1 MSASGSVASTAAI
14 ATTAAVVTAS
24 ILILSREVLWPR
36 WAKVLRSPLK
46 TSLPRLSK
54 AETRD
59 LVYQPDQFPGA
70 RDVETPYGSIRV
82 YEFGPEDGQKVI
94 FVHGITTTCITMSYI
109 AHDLVKR
116 GCRVMLFDLFGRG
129 FSDGV
134 GDIPHDARLY
144 VTQMLLALGSSPLA
158 WSGDNSINV
167 IGYSLGGG
175 IAAHFAGTFPNMVK
189 SLVLLAPAGL
199 IRAERFGRI
208 TKFVFSSGVIPERI
222 LHGLTSRRLQQP
234 IASKKKVPKSPA
246 KPAVGGN
253 AEAAAKVASAEV
265 PGTIFGGEDSPDLPI
280 EQRVTYYV
288 RWMVTHHLGFVPAFM
303 SCIRHAP
310 LTHQQESWKVLA
322 QRKPGTTAVL
332 LAEKDEIINLED
344 YEIDGLPLLGG
355 RENVYWKVL
364 PGTHDFVMTQSNLIT
379 KELEK
384 LWDLRAPN
392 A

>member
-1 MSASGSVASTAAI
+1 MSASESVTSTATI
-14 ATTAAVVTAS
+14 ATTAALATAS
-24 ILILSREVLWPR
+24 IFILAREVLWPR

-46 TSLPRLSK
+46 TTLPRLTEQ
-54 AETRD
+54 ETRH

-82 YEFGPEDGQKVI
+82 YEFGPEHGQKVI
-94 FVHGITTTCITMSYI
+94 FIHGITTSCITLTYI
-109 AHDLVKR
+109 ANNLAKR

-129 FSDGV
+129 YSDGV
-134 GDIPHDARLY
+134 GDIPHDDRLY
-144 VTQMLLALGSSPLA
+144 VTQMLLVLASSPLP
-158 WSGDNSINV
+158 WTGDDSINV

-175 IAAHFAGTFPNMVK
+175 IAAHFAGTFPSMVK

-199 IRAERFGRI
+199 IRAERFGHI

-234 IASKKKVPKSPA
+234 IASRAKIPKDPSPVMSG
-246 KPAVGGN
+246 KT
-253 AEAAAKVASAEV
+253 EAAARVASAEV
-265 PGTIFGGEDSPDLPI
+265 PGTVFGTEDSLSLPI
-280 EQRVTYYV
+280 EQRVTHYV

-310 LTHQQESWKVLA
+310 LTHQQESWKILA

-332 LAEKDEIINLED
+332 LAEEDEIINLDD
-344 YEIDGLPLLGG
+344 YEADGLPLLGG
-355 RENVYWKVL
+355 PENVYWKVL
-364 PGTHDFVMTQSNLIT
+364 PGTHDFVMTHSELIT
-379 KELEK
+379 EEISH
-384 LWDLRAPN
+384 LWGLKAPG

>member
-1 MSASGSVASTAAI
+1 MSASETATSTTAI
-14 ATTAAVVTAS
+14 ATTAAVITAS
-24 ILILSREVLWPR
+24 IFILSREVLWPR

-46 TSLPRLSK
+46 TTLPRLTQD
-54 AETRD
+54 ETNQ

-82 YEFGPEDGQKVI
+82 YEFGPENGQKVV
-94 FVHGITTTCITMSYI
+94 FVHGITTSCITLTYI
-109 AHDLVKR
+109 ANNLAER

-129 FSDGV
+129 YSDGV

-144 VTQMLLALGSSPLA
+144 VTQMLLALASSPLS
-158 WSGDNSINV
+158 WSGDDSINV

-208 TKFVFSSGVIPERI
+208 TKFIFSSGVIPERI

-234 IASKKKVPKSPA
+234 IASSRKVPKQP
-246 KPAVGGN
+246 KPVVGGN
-253 AEAAAKVASAEV
+253 TEAAAKVASAEV
-265 PGTIFGGEDSPDLPI
+265 PGTVFGTEDSPSLPI
-280 EQRVTYYV
+280 EQRVTHYV

-303 SCIRHAP
+303 SCVRHAP

-322 QRKPGTTAVL
+322 QRKRGTTAVL

-344 YEIDGLPLLGG
+344 YEADGLPLLGG
-355 RENVYWKVL
+355 RDNVYWKVL
-364 PGTHDFVMTQSNLIT
+364 PGTHDFVMTQPEIIT
-379 KELEK
+379 KEIEHFWGLK
-384 LWDLRAPN
+384 APS